1 MMLDGDAIEFLLLLP
16 HQECVR
22 SGVYEILTTYYKM
35 PEIKS

>member
-16 HQECVR
+16 HPECVG
-22 SGVYEILTTYYKM
+22 SGVYEVLTTYKM